1 MVKYKGVNLPVEI
14 VDQIDDFVK
23 DKKYGYSSRADF
35 IRDAIRLKLKEFD
48 ES

>member
-1 MVKYKGVNLPVEI
+1 MVNYKGVNLPIEI
-14 VDQIDDFVK
+14 IDQIDELVK

-35 IRDAIRLKLKEFD
+35 IRDAIRLKLKEFE